1 MIVEDAKNKLSSQ
14 CRDYDVWGDRY
25 SFKTTST
32 ESKGAHALL
41 EMTVNPGSQT
51 PPHIHHAED
60 EMFYVLE
67 GELSLWKGDEKTSAG
82 PGSFVSVPKGTV
94 HRWANESGRPARSLV
109 FLVPGGFD
117 EFLMKIGKPIT
128 EPGHVGSPPTKE
140 DIEFAMSIAG
150 DYHMEVVG

>member
-1 MIVEDAKNKLSSQ
+1 M

-25 SFKTTST
+25 SFKTTSLD
-32 ESKGAHALL
+32 SNGAHALL
-41 EMTVNPGSQT
+41 EMTVSPGSQT

-67 GELSLWKGDEKTSAG
+67 GELSFWKDDEKTSAG
-82 PGSFVSVPKGTV
+82 PGSFVSIGKGTA

-117 EFLMKIGKPIT
+117 QFLMKIGKPIT
-128 EPGHVGSPPTKE
+128 ELNHVGSPPTKE
-140 DIEFAMSIAG
+140 DIEFAMSIAEE
-150 DYHMEVVG
+150 YHMEVVE